1 LPTPAHRDDRRHT
14 NDRAKDQRGEF
25 QRDRDRILYSPFFRR
40 LAGVTQVVHAGEGH
54 VFHNR
59 LTHTIK
65 VAQIGRRLAELL
77 RRDTDPDVVGAVG
90 GVDEDVVETACLSH
104 DLGHPPFGHIAESQL
119 NACATEESVSDGFEG
134 NPQSFRIVTAV
145 AVRSKGHPGLNLTS
159 ASLNAILKYPWP
171 RDTEGKRHQ
180 KWGHYHSELNDF
192 DFARSRDGKGS
203 DKRSVE
209 AEIMDWADDVAYS
222 LHDVDDF
229 YKAGFVPLDRILSGG
244 AEAERFVDALKK
256 EGVITDPAHG
266 IKFFEQLK
274 KNTVDPDK
282 DVLVP
287 FEGTSGQYQ
296 ALNKLEALLIRRYL
310 GLDQPGT
317 VKVDPDGEKRLFID
331 PTLRQEVDILK
342 GLMRFYVYGHPA
354 LVAQQYGQQEVV
366 KKLFEVLFD
375 ATQPDSRHA
384 RIIPP
389 PFKET
394 AEAVNCDQ
402 PDESGNTARVRLVM
416 DIIASMTEQQ
426 AVAFHGRLVGI
437 APGSILDRI
446 VRP

>member
-1 LPTPAHRDDRRHT
+1 
-14 NDRAKDQRGEF
+14 
-25 QRDRDRILYSPFFRR
+25 
-40 LAGVTQVVHAGEGH
+40 
-54 VFHNR
+54 
-59 LTHTIK
+59 
-65 VAQIGRRLAELL
+65 
-77 RRDTDPDVVGAVG
+77 
-90 GVDEDVVETACLSH
+90 
-104 DLGHPPFGHIAESQL
+104 
-119 NACATEESVSDGFEG
+119 
-134 NPQSFRIVTAV
+134 
-145 AVRSKGHPGLNLTS
+145 
-159 ASLNAILKYPWP
+159 
-171 RDTEGKRHQ
+171 
-180 KWGHYHSELNDF
+180 
-192 DFARSRDGKGS
+192 
-203 DKRSVE
+203 
-209 AEIMDWADDVAYS
+209 M
-222 LHDVDDF
+222 
-229 YKAGFVPLDRILSGG
+229 
-244 AEAERFVDALKK
+244 
-256 EGVITDPAHG
+256 
-266 IKFFEQLK
+266 
-274 KNTVDPDK
+274 
-282 DVLVP
+282 VP

-354 LVAQQYGQQEVV
+354 LVAQQYGQQKVV

-402 PDESGNTARVRLVM
+402 PGESGNTARVRLVM

-426 AVAFHGRLVGI
+426 AVAFHGRLVGF
-437 APGSILDRI
+437 APGSISDRI